1 METKTIALIV
11 GVGIAGAVLSSV
23 ITTKMLS
30 HEEVPTESKPVI
42 SAVAD
47 TPVSSKDTAES
58 KKPAVDKDEPVARK
72 PARTHAREVA
82 SKVAAP
88 EIRYKTVTKQVCEQK
103 PVTEQVEVADAPKPP
118 QHSPGAM
125 ILGGLIGG
133 VVGNQVGDGNGRTL
147 ATIAGAGAGAYVG
160 DQVAARNQPKPG
172 THLETRT
179 TTKEVC
185 HDETQQVPIK

>member
-1 METKTIALIV
+1 METKTIALVV

-30 HEEVPTESKPVI
+30 SKDAPAESKPVV
-42 SAVAD
+42 SQAADAPTASSDVAE
-47 TPVSSKDTAES
+47 A
-58 KKPAVDKDEPVARK
+58 KKPEVEKTEHVARK
-72 PARTHAREVA
+72 AEPTPVREHE
-82 SKVAAP
+82 SKPTAP
-88 EIRYKTVTKQVCEQK
+88 EVRYKTVTTQVCEQQ

-118 QHSPGAM
+118 EHSPGAM
-125 ILGGLIGG
+125 ILGGIIGG

-147 ATIAGAGAGAYVG
+147 ATIAGVGAGAYAG
-160 DQVAARNQPKPG
+160 DQIAARNQPKPG

-185 HDETQQVPIK
+185 HDVKRQVPIN